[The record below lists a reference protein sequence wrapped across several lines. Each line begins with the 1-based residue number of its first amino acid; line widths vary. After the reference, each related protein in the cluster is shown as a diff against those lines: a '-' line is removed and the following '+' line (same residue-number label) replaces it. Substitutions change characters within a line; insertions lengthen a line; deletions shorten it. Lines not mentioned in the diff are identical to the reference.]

1 MKKTTIVLTAIVS
14 LAITGGAM
22 ASITFEDPPY
32 TPGDITG
39 QDAWT
44 DGFTLAITDTAPIA
58 GSQSAIATDISG
70 QSGSGS
76 YEFRTITGL
85 RTWADG
91 TRIST
96 LFRAENNGTA
106 GSFFDWRF
114 DTSAGYL
121 GDITINSWNGLANVV
136 ASSAGVGDMEL
147 GSITTGETYQ
157 VVVEFDFSAD
167 TYDAILQTVDPAD
180 PSIVTGTVGSALTN
194 NFANPSSAADANS
207 LTRLLVRAQHGGAS
221 VAGAAALFDNMLI
234 ESLASSA
241 VVPSTGINV
250 ADTPAVSFDSAG
262 GVTYRLQS
270 TPDLVSSNFTDVGA
284 FVEGNGQ
291 TRLLF
296 DPDGPSAG
304 KNYRVV
310 ADPDAN

>member
-114 DTSAGYL
+114 DTAAGYL

-136 ASSAGVGDMEL
+136 ASSSGPGDIVL
-147 GSITTGETYQ
+147 GSITEGTPYQ
-157 VVVEFDFSAD
+157 VVVEFNFTAD
-167 TYDAILQTVDPAD
+167 TYDAHLQTVNPAN
-180 PSIVTGTVGSALTN
+180 PAIVTGTVGSALGN
-194 NFANPSSAADANS
+194 NFANSSSAADANS
-207 LTRLLVRAQHGGAS
+207 LTRLLVRAQHGGDA
-221 VAGAAALFDNMLI
+221 VAGAQVLFDNMLL
-234 ESLASSA
+234 ES
-241 VVPSTGINV
+241 VVPEPSTLALFAIG
-250 ADTPAVSFDSAG
+250 AAAVG
-262 GVTYRLQS
+262 LRR
-270 TPDLVSSNFTDVGA
+270 
-284 FVEGNGQ
+284 
-291 TRLLF
+291 TR
-296 DPDGPSAG
+296 
-304 KNYRVV
+304 RR
-310 ADPDAN
+310 